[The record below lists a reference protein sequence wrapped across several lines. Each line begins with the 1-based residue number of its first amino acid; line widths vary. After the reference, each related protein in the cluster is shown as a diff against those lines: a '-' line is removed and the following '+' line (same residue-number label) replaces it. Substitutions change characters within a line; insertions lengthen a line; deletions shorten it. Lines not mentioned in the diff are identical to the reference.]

1 MKIEVRKRKTIRRF
15 NPAARD
21 SDKAV
26 YSRTP
31 VGLRELFAA
40 ANEVP
45 LAFFSFAAYCLGSGV
60 IWTYFKSIGYIPD
73 DISAFIGL
81 SVFITVL
88 SLLVVI
94 SIAALPLIPAMILRM
109 FSLQLGTVYTC
120 LALTT
125 TLVILCVHF
134 FIPDNSIAFLFLI
147 AVAGTI
153 TSVFFLLLFEGK
165 QIAKNIW
172 CSFLLSVF
180 AICPFLSALLVVK
193 MTSSSSAS
201 DLKEW
206 SILMVMLV
214 IFTFANSALLN
225 EGNRPWNRLKEWQKW
240 SFAIFLNAAFILIAL
255 NLAPK
260 GTFPTWAATSL
271 GIRLDGIVEL
281 VIPENTCKTI
291 QSRIAKP
298 TEHLPESAATIN
310 CENFGNQVKAEVK
323 VRLGRSWL
331 VCVRELNGIAIDK
344 PFSMTIPFAGTELIV
359 KNKSDLVLANSKSAA
374 KDDSCDFSRRAENF

>member
-1 MKIEVRKRKTIRRF
+1 
-15 NPAARD
+15 
-21 SDKAV
+21 
-26 YSRTP
+26 
-31 VGLRELFAA
+31 
-40 ANEVP
+40 
-45 LAFFSFAAYCLGSGV
+45 
-60 IWTYFKSIGYIPD
+60 
-73 DISAFIGL
+73 
-81 SVFITVL
+81 
-88 SLLVVI
+88 
-94 SIAALPLIPAMILRM
+94 
-109 FSLQLGTVYTC
+109 
-120 LALTT
+120 
-125 TLVILCVHF
+125 
-134 FIPDNSIAFLFLI
+134 
-147 AVAGTI
+147 
-153 TSVFFLLLFEGK
+153 
-165 QIAKNIW
+165 
-172 CSFLLSVF
+172 
-180 AICPFLSALLVVK
+180 
-193 MTSSSSAS
+193 
-201 DLKEW
+201 
-206 SILMVMLV
+206 MVMLV

-344 PFSMTIPFAGTELIV
+344 PFSMTIPSAGTELIV